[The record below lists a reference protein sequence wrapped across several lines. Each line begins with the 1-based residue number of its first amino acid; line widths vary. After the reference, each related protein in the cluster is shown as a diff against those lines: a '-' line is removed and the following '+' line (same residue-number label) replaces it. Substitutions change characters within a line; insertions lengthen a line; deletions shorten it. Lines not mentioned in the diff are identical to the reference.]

1 MPKQLRSIR
10 TSDVTNREVDALMRR
25 WGLSFS
31 EAVARC
37 IQLVWIDEFDD
48 VLPVFEP
55 RPYEEEDHRRKRPKT
70 E

>member
-1 MPKQLRSIR
+1 MPKQMRSIR
-10 TSDVTNREVDALMRR
+10 TSDVTNREINDLMKH

-37 IQLVWIDEFDD
+37 IQLVWIDEFND

-55 RPYEEEDHRRKRPKT
+55 RPYETEDHRNKKAPA
-70 E
+70 